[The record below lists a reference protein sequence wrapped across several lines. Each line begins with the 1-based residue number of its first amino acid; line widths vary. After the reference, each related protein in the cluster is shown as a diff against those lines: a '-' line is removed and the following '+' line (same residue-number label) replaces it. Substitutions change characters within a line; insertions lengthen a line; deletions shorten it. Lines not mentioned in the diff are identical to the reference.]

1 MHPLASAA
9 RAPSLPCFGGPRPLM
24 CYIGSNRAACARLDC
39 WEAANW
45 RAWSDLDDSCPCV
58 SPHAVLPLRVPISA
72 HVEAAGG
79 RDLLRCAHTQLIR
92 CKTDKKLTRSRCWRE
107 KFSSVNM
114 SLFVSYLL
122 SGTVCGVLSTQ
133 ARPGG
138 EFELFRASAL
148 DRPYPRRVAR
158 RPGTRAQ
165 HSRQTVNRAPI
176 HVPIGCFKC

>member
-1 MHPLASAA
+1 MY
-9 RAPSLPCFGGPRPLM
+9 
-24 CYIGSNRAACARLDC
+24 YIGSNGVVCARLDC

-45 RAWSDLDDSCPCV
+45 RAWSDLDDSWPCV

-92 CKTDKKLTRSRCWRE
+92 CKTDKMLTRSRCWRE
-107 KFSSVNM
+107 TFSSVNM

-148 DRPYPRRVAR
+148 DRPYEYLSIRLA
-158 RPGTRAQ
+158 GRAAAM
-165 HSRQTVNRAPI
+165 STMSL
-176 HVPIGCFKC
+176 